1 MRHAFWN
8 SVQYLERPSYFSVH
22 CSLVGSGAIKMI
34 QFKYRYDHSGLM
46 PPTSRV
52 TYSCEFVSTP
62 STSVFGPNMGL
73 GRAVGDGVRRLSK
86 VTSEG
91 KEEKEERVDVGV
103 ALVIPGCRVVL
114 SVSSTPEGC
123 GNSTPK
129 TEPEGRVLDV
139 VSAAAS
145 AAGEGTG
152 AGVEGWSSNRVCTF
166 RMRSSKTRPSKEISM
181 KKLEEPGRRNV
192 P

>member
-1 MRHAFWN
+1 MSLN
-8 SVQYLERPSYFSVH
+8 S
-22 CSLVGSGAIKMI
+22 G
-34 QFKYRYDHSGLM
+34 
-46 PPTSRV
+46 V

-62 STSVFGPNMGL
+62 STRVFGPNRGL

-91 KEEKEERVDVGV
+91 KEEKEERLDVGV
-103 ALVIPGCRVVL
+103 ALVIPGCRIVL
-114 SVSSTPEGC
+114 SVSTTSEGC

-145 AAGEGTG
+145 AAGDGPG
-152 AGVEGWSSNRVCTF
+152 GDVEGWLSNRVCTF
-166 RMRSSKTRPSKEISM
+166 RMRSSKTRPSREIS
-181 KKLEEPGRRNV
+181 R
-192 P
+192 